1 MGVIR
6 VTDNWEEE
14 CCQSIGGRWEE
25 ECAAPNLVTKII
37 FAGFRNPGGDAIP
50 CLMTNHIGGP
60 ISIWQCNILMLPMH
74 QVHGCG

>member
-25 ECAAPNLVTKII
+25 ECASPNFCYEDHLRRLPEKR
-37 FAGFRNPGGDAIP
+37 GRGAIP
-50 CLMTNHIGGP
+50 CLMIKHIGCL
-60 ISIWQCNILMLPMH
+60 IEILQCNMFMIPMRGG
-74 QVHGCG
+74 HG